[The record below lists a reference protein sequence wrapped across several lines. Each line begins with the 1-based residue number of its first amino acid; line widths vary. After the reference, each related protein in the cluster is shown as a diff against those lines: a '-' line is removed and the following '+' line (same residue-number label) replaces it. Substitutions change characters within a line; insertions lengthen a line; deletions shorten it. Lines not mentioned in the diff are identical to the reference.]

1 MTELAPPPQM
11 QSDLWDSP
19 LVLVQRGDI
28 WQLGRHRLMCG
39 NALNGVEVDGL
50 LGSVQPDLIFAD
62 PPYGIGIDVWDKPIE
77 DIPLFIELVTRRLK
91 QGGFFAFTQQM
102 PSMLDWLIAL
112 RDSSL
117 KYKDHIAW
125 IKRQSAALAL
135 PLLRGHESLFIYG
148 YGKADYF
155 TTKGTYSDVK
165 TLGLLFDV
173 ITVEGIDRYI
183 KDLQRKANGLGTGIK
198 GHNNSGHKAYSYR
211 PVTSDRSPEFANF
224 TNVWSFLPEQVRT
237 RNRVHEGHATAKPV
251 LLMER
256 LIALC
261 TPEQAIV
268 YDAFLGSGTT
278 LIAGH
283 RTGRTVYG
291 MEISPAYC
299 ADIIQRWQE
308 MTCQQAVRLGVA

>member
-1 MTELAPPPQM
+1 MIAQVQPTI
-11 QSDLWDSP
+11 WDGTPVS
-19 LVLVQRGDI
+19 VQRGDI

-39 NALNGVEVDGL
+39 NALNGAEVDGL
-50 LGSVQPDLIFAD
+50 FDGVQPDLIFAD
-62 PPYGIGIDVWDKPIE
+62 PPYGIGIDTWDRAIE
-77 DIPLFIELVTRRLK
+77 DVPLFIELVMRHLK

-102 PSMLDWLIAL
+102 PSMLDWLVAL
-112 RDSSL
+112 RDSDL

-148 YGKADYF
+148 HGKADYF
-155 TTKGTYSDVK
+155 TTKGPYSDVK
-165 TLGLLFDV
+165 TPGLLFDV

-237 RNRVHEGHATAKPV
+237 RNRAHEGHATAKPV

-256 LIALC
+256 LVTLC

-291 MEISPAYC
+291 MELSPEYC
-299 ADIIQRWQE
+299 ADIIQRWQKT
-308 MTCQQAVRLGVA
+308 TCQQAARLGVA